1 MDDPYAI
8 ALTVILSLIGG
19 MLFFGVL
26 TFGAY
31 NPQRFAGIGSI
42 LATLF
47 FALTAIILTLSSRSN
62 KSIKISSFI

>member
-26 TFGAY
+26 SFGAY
-31 NPQRFAGIGSI
+31 NPQRFTGIGSI

-47 FALTAIILTLSSRSN
+47 FALIN
-62 KSIKISSFI
+62 FIQGIED